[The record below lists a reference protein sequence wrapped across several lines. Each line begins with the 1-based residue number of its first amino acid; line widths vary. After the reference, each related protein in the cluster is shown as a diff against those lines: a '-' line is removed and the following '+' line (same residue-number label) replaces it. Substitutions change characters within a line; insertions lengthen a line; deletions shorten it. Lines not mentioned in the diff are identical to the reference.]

1 MKLSKFSTF
10 HARFLVLIFK
20 LPGRYYTI
28 GGVYTLHVGKDV
40 KVGIQND
47 KKFMVCGVVRLTL
60 RVFSLVV
67 KQAKV
72 KKKG

>member
-1 MKLSKFSTF
+1 MKLFKFSTF

-47 KKFMVCGVVRLTL
+47 KNSWFVEWLG
-60 RVFSLVV
+60 
-67 KQAKV
+67 
-72 KKKG
+72 